1 MAINNS
7 NKKDISASEW
17 KVMQVLWKKSPLT
30 LGEIAKR
37 LEGKA
42 DWDKT
47 TINTLIRRLMKKS
60 AVSFIEARFYKYY
73 PLVTEKECLKEEMNQ
88 ILENLFYSSPKKL
101 MTTLVESE
109 SFTEDDLSE
118 LENLLD
124 SIRKRGNDDAGN
136 DQ

>member
-1 MAINNS
+1 MNS
-7 NKKDISASEW
+7 NNPEKKDISASEW

-30 LGEIAKR
+30 LGEIAKK

-47 TINTLIRRLMKKS
+47 TINTLLRRLMKKN

-73 PLVTEKECLKEEMNQ
+73 PLVTEEECLKEEINQ

-101 MTTLVESE
+101 MATLVESE

-124 SIRKRGNDDAGN
+124 SIRKRGNGDEGN
-136 DQ
+136 NR